1 MLFQSLLVILLAFP
15 SFYGDNEAP
24 ADRRARMVIM
34 AKAIGRAVHGAN
46 CHEDDEAL
54 VGIARRATRPS
65 LAAYDYWLCIAVL
78 VRDMPE
84 DEAIEFFEFN
94 TMGAW
99 VGEGTPIVLDL
110 SDPLVVP

>member
-1 MLFQSLLVILLAFP
+1 MNFTSP
-15 SFYGDNEAP
+15 D
-24 ADRRARMVIM
+24 RAREIRDQL
-34 AKAIGRAVHGAN
+34 AEENPDALCFDGF
-46 CHEDDEAL
+46 DEAL